1 MEEEEEDSCPG
12 WGWQFNK
19 GTGLYASTR
28 TPVCVCT
35 CTHSLLP
42 VLLLLCESRARA
54 RAMVITI
61 LPREKERQV
70 ERERGECIRMRYYNA
85 PESRLIDCDF
95 GEGYKGFLYR
105 ENNGGSCVVLCARKR
120 DLRRGSK
127 AGRENSKCELR
138 KIIGAFRGKCPEF
151 KAICKGMNGGGI
163 GFRFEWFI
171 HIRCNKG
178 SLREL

>member
-1 MEEEEEDSCPG
+1 M
-12 WGWQFNK
+12 FARV
-19 GTGLYASTR
+19 LASAGAAAAVR
-28 TPVCVCT
+28 IT
-35 CTHSLLP
+35 C
-42 VLLLLCESRARA
+42 SRARNGNYD
-54 RAMVITI
+54 
-61 LPREKERQV
+61 PPKREGEAGR
-70 ERERGECIRMRYYNA
+70 ERERGECIRTRYYNA